1 VTPALQYTGDPD
13 QRGCQ
18 LNRIAHHCIG
28 RTRFS
33 DLSSPSFLSGEL
45 VGSIP
50 KLLCRDPLLAE
61 MVQYAAQSRQAR
73 QYVFAEPALG
83 DGPNVLPSDPAALD
97 QACRR
102 VLIADD
108 NGRIRRVEGLIELGL
123 FLVVT
128 VT

>member
-1 VTPALQYTGDPD
+1 MSLPRTARRQLVGQPLQYTGDPD

-83 DGPNVLPSDPAALD
+83 DGPNVLPSDPAALVGSSS
-97 QACRR
+97 QTTMA
-102 VLIADD
+102 AFA
-108 NGRIRRVEGLIELGL
+108 GLKD
-123 FLVVT
+123 
-128 VT
+128 